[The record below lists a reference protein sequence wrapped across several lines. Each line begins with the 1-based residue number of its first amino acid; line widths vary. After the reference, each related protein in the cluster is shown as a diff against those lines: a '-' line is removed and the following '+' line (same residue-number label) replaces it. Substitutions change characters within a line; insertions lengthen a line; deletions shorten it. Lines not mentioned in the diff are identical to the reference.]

1 MDELLDCK
9 LIWEKAQPEIKEGMT
24 EMSYSLWISGLEPVC
39 ILSDMLILQ
48 SMNEVTL
55 DTLKSLYSD
64 QIADALSHASGVNL
78 RPMFICGDE
87 RPKYEKLMAE
97 KKRRSESL
105 LDPRFTFDTF
115 VIGGSNNIAYAAAK
129 AVAAQPAKAFN
140 PLYIYGDVG
149 LGKTHL
155 MHAIGNKIKEDNP
168 SARITYVTSETFTN
182 ELIQSIQDNTNA
194 QFRNK
199 YRNVDVLMIDDV
211 QFIAGKNTTQE
222 EFFNTFNTLHTSG
235 RQIVI
240 SSDKP
245 PKEIPALEERLRSRF
260 EGGLITDIQS
270 PDYETRMA
278 ILQKKADQENIIID
292 PRVLSLI
299 ATKANANIRQLEGAF
314 TRVVAFS
321 KLLGTPITLSMA
333 DSALKDIIEDV
344 QERRVTVPMVQQVV
358 ADFYS
363 VSVDA
368 MTSSRRT
375 ADVTYPRQVAMYLSP
390 EMTGYTAGLI
400 LFADNPTV
408 GQSVLTAALNDYCS
422 TDYTFATRAEKQQ
435 LLALDEVRQMPLWP
449 QTGSVAVVGDTI
461 VIRAGEGIDTND

>member
-129 AVAAQPAKAFN
+129 AVAVQPAKAFN

-375 ADVTYPRQVAMYLSP
+375 ADVTYPRQVAMYLSR
-390 EMTGYTAGLI
+390 EMTDLSLKAIGEQFGGRNY
-400 LFADNPTV
+400 
-408 GQSVLTAALNDYCS
+408 S
-422 TDYTFATRAEKQQ
+422 TIISACNKIEDDMRFDPELGKVFKDLKKRIK
-435 LLALDEVRQMPLWP
+435 
-449 QTGSVAVVGDTI
+449 G
-461 VIRAGEGIDTND
+461 N

>member
-321 KLLGTPITLSMA
+321 KLLGTPMTLSMA

-375 ADVTYPRQVAMYLSP
+375 ADVTYPRQVAMYLSR
-390 EMTGYTAGLI
+390 EMTDLSLKAIGEQFGGRNY
-400 LFADNPTV
+400 
-408 GQSVLTAALNDYCS
+408 S
-422 TDYTFATRAEKQQ
+422 TIISACNKIEDDMRFDPELGKVFKDLKKRIK
-435 LLALDEVRQMPLWP
+435 
-449 QTGSVAVVGDTI
+449 G
-461 VIRAGEGIDTND
+461 N

>member
-375 ADVTYPRQVAMYLSP
+375 ADVTYPRQVAMYLSR
-390 EMTGYTAGLI
+390 EMTDLSLKAIGEQFGGRNY
-400 LFADNPTV
+400 
-408 GQSVLTAALNDYCS
+408 S
-422 TDYTFATRAEKQQ
+422 TIISACNKIEDDMRFDPELSNVFKDLKKRIK
-435 LLALDEVRQMPLWP
+435 
-449 QTGSVAVVGDTI
+449 G
-461 VIRAGEGIDTND
+461 N